1 MKMSAIINHPLIL
14 ELRISR
20 DIWDIESRIREVI
33 IVEWASEYSRE
44 KRSRACPS
52 SGENRNLNYSPKRN
66 TGEEYSWKRSCRI
79 RIELRVCIQRRA
91 NYMVLQAINQ
101 QLADT
106 GVCMY
111 RYYIDSAVSTGFLVD
126 SSSANNQNP
135 QLSRAVFS
143 SLCSGNVQI
152 FARWNNSKSHILCID
167 NKIN

>member
-1 MKMSAIINHPLIL
+1 MFVFRDAQIIRFL
-14 ELRISR
+14 
-20 DIWDIESRIREVI
+20 
-33 IVEWASEYSRE
+33 
-44 KRSRACPS
+44 
-52 SGENRNLNYSPKRN
+52 
-66 TGEEYSWKRSCRI
+66 
-79 RIELRVCIQRRA
+79 
-91 NYMVLQAINQ
+91 AINQ

-106 GVCMY
+106 RMY